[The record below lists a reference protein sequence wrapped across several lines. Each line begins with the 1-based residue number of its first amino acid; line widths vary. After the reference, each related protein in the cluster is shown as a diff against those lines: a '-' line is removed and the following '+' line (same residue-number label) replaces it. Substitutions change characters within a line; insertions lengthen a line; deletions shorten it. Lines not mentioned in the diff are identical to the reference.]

1 MGRWHK
7 PVKGS
12 RAYWPRKRA
21 DRIYPR
27 IAANGKSIGP
37 LAFAGYKA
45 GMTQALFVETKKGT
59 PLTGKEV
66 VRPVT
71 VLAAPPL
78 VVQGIRCY
86 ARGPNGLASCG
97 TVFSEKVAKDLRR
110 KLTLP
115 EKPKEAK
122 AAVEALAK
130 KASEFAAV
138 RLIVHTQPREAF
150 GKKTPELF
158 ELPLGGTPQEQWAF
172 AAGKLGQLL
181 RPEDVLKPGE
191 YVDAKAVSK
200 GKGYQG
206 PVKRFGIK
214 IKNRKNKEKRRHV
227 GTLGPKNFPDRVQP
241 NTVAFAGQ
249 MGFQTRTEYNKRILA
264 LGKGDITP
272 RGGFVNYGTVTGDYV
287 LVEGSVPGPKKR
299 LVMLRKGVRA
309 PAPLPVEIKHLS
321 KESQQ

>member
-21 DRIYPR
+21 DRIYPELSSPP
-27 IAANGKSIGP
+27 GKAPGP

-45 GMTQALFVETKKGT
+45 GMTQVLFIDSKKGT
-59 PLTGKEV
+59 ATTGKEV
-66 VRPVT
+66 VRAVT

-86 ARGPNGLASCG
+86 RRGPAGLTECG

-115 EKPKEAK
+115 EKPAPPRIE
-122 AAVEALAK
+122 ELAK
-130 KASEFAAV
+130 KAGSFAAV
-138 RLIVHTQPREAF
+138 RLIVHTQPREAL

-172 AAGKLGQLL
+172 AAGKLGQVL
-181 RPEDVLKPGE
+181 RPEDALKPGE

-249 MGFQTRTEYNKRILA
+249 MGFQTRTEYNKRVLA
-264 LGKGDITP
+264 IGKGDITP
-272 RGGFVNYGTVTGDYV
+272 RGGFVNFGTVTGDYV

-299 LVMLRKGVRA
+299 LVFLRKGVRA

-321 KESQQ
+321 RESQQ